1 MSNKLKYAP
10 SPPPEPVVVESLE
23 PQKKKRGRKRTK
35 KQYFTQIGRAT
46 CRERV

>member
-23 PQKKKRGRKRTK
+23 PEKKKRGEENQIKRNNISH
-35 KQYFTQIGRAT
+35 QIQTQL
-46 CRERV
+46 